1 MSNHATKSI
10 KSVIGFLASLLLLL
24 TGVAGCGASS
34 QDSISGEAKPT
45 NPRGASEQKTMT
57 SDSALRKTVKLNSG
71 YEMPMLGLGTWTLS
85 NDVAEESAY
94 FAYFDREIGVR
105 TILAMRKMKNGGPY
119 KPYAIIDQ
127 FAFEASVGELQKGT
141 PL

>member
-1 MSNHATKSI
+1 MSLSNHATKSI
-10 KSVIGFLASLLLLL
+10 KSAIGFLASLLLLL

-45 NPRGASEQKTMT
+45 NPRGASEQKPMT

-94 FAYFDREIGVR
+94 FAIKNGYRLIDTARYYGNEIGV
-105 TILAMRKMKNGGPY
+105 G
-119 KPYAIIDQ
+119 
-127 FAFEASVGELQKGT
+127 
-141 PL
+141 